1 MKRFILVMG
10 LLCAVAFPC
19 YAQNW
24 TPQDSLRLNRLLK
37 GEGEVKLN
45 PEVLQELEMNN
56 SLGTAAN
63 RPQQKKSAQQYGTR
77 FHVFLHIVY
86 CISRCIAS

>member
-1 MKRFILVMG
+1 MKISILVWG

-24 TPQDSLRLNRLLK
+24 TPHASLRLNRLLK

-56 SLGTAAN
+56 PLGTPKAVMD
-63 RPQQKKSAQQYGTR
+63 KSWMD
-77 FHVFLHIVY
+77 FDN
-86 CISRCIAS
+86 S